1 MPAQASSTGQVQ
13 AALTRWADDR
23 PGTSALVWRL
33 DDPLPVAVA
42 ATTPDEPRIPAS
54 TMKVV
59 TSAGA
64 LLALGP
70 GHRFTTSVYA
80 GPATI
85 RRGGAVIG
93 PVYLRGG
100 GDPVLSTTAYAR
112 ANFDGRGARLD
123 DLGRALRRAGVRRI
137 DGPIVADGGVFDSR
151 RTGPRWRPYY
161 TRYSSPLSGLT
172 TNRNQTASGA
182 DAARPEI
189 TAGTRFR
196 ATLRGLGVRQR
207 GGVVRGRTPA
217 KGATLLAKVSSP
229 PLRAILPLVNKPSD
243 NFLAETLTK
252 DVAMGTG
259 EPASTAAGTAR
270 TARLL
275 DERAILGRRDRLVD
289 GSGLSRANRLTAT
302 TLVRLIAAADDDPS
316 WGRHLLASL
325 PKGGEGTLSSRLV
338 GVGPR
343 VRAKTGTLNGATSLA
358 GRVVSRRGQRYA
370 FALLMN
376 TSDTATARVVQDRV
390 VGLLAAGVEDRPAA
404 AAGRR

>member
-1 MPAQASSTGQVQ
+1 MSAGQVQ

-33 DDPLPVAVA
+33 DDPLPVPVA

-54 TMKVV
+54 TMKLV

-70 GHRFTTSVYA
+70 GHRFTTSVHA

-85 RRGGAVIG
+85 RRGGTVTG

-123 DLGRALRRAGVRRI
+123 DLGRALKRAGVRRI
-137 DGPIVADGGVFDSR
+137 DGPIVADGGVFDAR

-189 TAGTRFR
+189 TSGARFR
-196 ATLRGLGVRQR
+196 TTLRGIGVRQR
-207 GGVVRGRTPA
+207 GGVVRGATPTT
-217 KGATLLAKVSSP
+217 GATLLAQVSSP
-229 PLRAILPLVNKPSD
+229 PLRAILPLVNTPSD
-243 NFLAETLTK
+243 NFLAETLAK
-252 DVAMGTG
+252 GIAIGG
-259 EPASTAAGTAR
+259 EGPASTAAGTAR

-289 GSGLSRANRLTAT
+289 GSGLSRANRLAAT
-302 TLVRLIAAADDDPS
+302 TLVRLITAADQDPT

-325 PKGGEGTLSSRLV
+325 PAGGKGTLASRLR

-370 FALLMN
+370 FAILMN
-376 TSDTATARVVQDRV
+376 TPDTTSGRAVQDRV
-390 VGLLAAGVEDRPAA
+390 VGLLAAGVEDRPAPA
-404 AAGRR
+404 AATRR